1 MQHFEKSLHD
11 AATELGLCA
20 TAIKKACRRFGIP
33 RWPFRD
39 RHRSTHQ
46 PTAHPE
52 PPAPAPA
59 VLATVDTCQA
69 PSYSVPLQSAD
80 RSDTLTKEEAL
91 SAAPEIKPLQP
102 PIPPTNDNP
111 RIPPTNAN
119 PPTNLNQPVPTAP
132 RNLKQPVPTM
142 PKASAKACAR
152 QVTLPCSEAPHVLP
166 PLMGEVRHDAP
177 RNHVRGSMLGD
188 ELSKSGAAS
197 DDWAASRQH
206 VKGGAA
212 SCNDERASHDDDH
225 CPAGPAAKPL
235 YEVD

>member
-46 PTAHPE
+46 PTAHPQ

-59 VLATVDTCQA
+59 VPSLDTCQVL
-69 PSYSVPLQSAD
+69 SYSVPLQSAD
-80 RSDTLTKEEAL
+80 RSDTFTTEEAL
-91 SAAPEIKPLQP
+91 SEAPEIKPLLP
-102 PIPPTNDNP
+102 AIPPTNDNP
-111 RIPPTNAN
+111 PIPATNAN
-119 PPTNLNQPVPTAP
+119 PPT
-132 RNLKQPVPTM
+132 NLKQPVPTM
-142 PKASAKACAR
+142 PKASAKTCAR
-152 QVTLPCSEAPHVLP
+152 QVTVPRSEASHVLP
-166 PLMGEVRHDAP
+166 PLMREVRHDAP
-177 RNHVRGSMLGD
+177 RNHVCDSMLGD
-188 ELSKSGAAS
+188 ALRKSGAAS

-206 VKGGAA
+206 VKSGAA

-225 CPAGPAAKPL
+225 CPAGPAAKPI

>member
-1 MQHFEKSLHD
+1 VQHFEKSLHD

-46 PTAHPE
+46 PTTHPQ
-52 PPAPAPA
+52 PPAPVPA
-59 VLATVDTCQA
+59 VPATVDTCQFI
-69 PSYSVPLQSAD
+69 PYNVRLQSAD

-91 SAAPEIKPLQP
+91 SAAPENKSPLP

-111 RIPPTNAN
+111 PIPPTNAN
-119 PPTNLNQPVPTAP
+119 PPTNLKQPVPTAP
-132 RNLKQPVPTM
+132 TNLKHPVPTM

-152 QVTLPCSEAPHVLP
+152 QGILPHSESHVLP
-166 PLMGEVRHDAP
+166 PLMRQVSHDAP
-177 RNHVRGSMLGD
+177 RNHVRDSMLGD
-188 ELSKSGAAS
+188 ALRKSGAAS

-206 VKGGAA
+206 VKSGAA

-225 CPAGPAAKPL
+225 CPVGPAAKPI
-235 YEVD
+235 YEVN